1 MQIDAKGNIIGEI
14 STVSLIGDGYFS
26 YTNGGTNFTM
36 NGGAVEFISCGPFS
50 VKAPQ
55 SSFDG
60 DLLVSG
66 NLGSTSAGS
75 TIAYVLSGP
84 PLVFSNGVLVA
95 PK

>member
-1 MQIDAKGNIIGEI
+1 MQIDPKGNIIGEI
-14 STVSLIGDGYFS
+14 STVSIVADGYFS
-26 YTNGGTNFTM
+26 YSNGGTNFTM

-55 SSFDG
+55 SSFQG

-66 NLGSTSAGS
+66 ALGSSSAGS
-75 TIAYVLSGP
+75 TIHVSLTGP
-84 PLVFSNGVLVA
+84 PLVFSNGILVA